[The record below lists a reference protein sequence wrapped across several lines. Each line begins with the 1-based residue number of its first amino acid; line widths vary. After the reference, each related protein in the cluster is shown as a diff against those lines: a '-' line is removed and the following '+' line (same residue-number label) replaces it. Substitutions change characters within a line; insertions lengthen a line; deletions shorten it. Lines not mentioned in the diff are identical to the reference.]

1 MTIIHSTNFPIDFV
15 VMELGVASSYESNI
29 VIGKMH
35 LGRPITRS
43 VKSEKE
49 KQDAES
55 KSRLLA

>member
-1 MTIIHSTNFPIDFV
+1 
-15 VMELGVASSYESNI
+15 MELGVASSYESNI